1 MNPAELFR
9 QETNTVQLAP
19 GDFLFRE
26 GEKGDKMYVLLEG
39 EVDIF
44 LGDFVLETAGPGA
57 LLGEMALINDS
68 PRTAN
73 AVAKIPLAGANRPAP
88 VSLSRSA
95 DTAFCDACDENSG
108 QSPASHERRDGRAI
122 ASLERDQRLFRR
134 RACGVIF
141 RQMRIVAQY
150 LLFAAIATTGCGQQ
164 APTAADFAAQRQ
176 RMVEQQL
183 KPRGIK
189 DERVLAAMAKV
200 PREEF
205 IPADARAD
213 AYEDGPLPIGYD
225 QTISQPYVVAFMTE
239 QLRPKPSDRVLE
251 IGSGSGYQ
259 AAILA
264 ELVADVYTIDIVEP
278 LAKTAEAT
286 LQRLG
291 YNNVH
296 IKVGDGYKGWPE
308 EAPFDAVIV
317 TCAPEK
323 VPQPLVDQL
332 KDGGRMVIPVGERFA
347 QQLYLLEKKNGQ
359 LKESATLPVRFVPML
374 REGKRNDCSVRCREG
389 PLYLCGRSQLR

>member
-1 MNPAELFR
+1 
-9 QETNTVQLAP
+9 
-19 GDFLFRE
+19 
-26 GEKGDKMYVLLEG
+26 
-39 EVDIF
+39 
-44 LGDFVLETAGPGA
+44 
-57 LLGEMALINDS
+57 
-68 PRTAN
+68 
-73 AVAKIPLAGANRPAP
+73 
-88 VSLSRSA
+88 
-95 DTAFCDACDENSG
+95 
-108 QSPASHERRDGRAI
+108 
-122 ASLERDQRLFRR
+122 
-134 RACGVIF
+134 
-141 RQMRIVAQY
+141 MRIVAQY

-164 APTAADFAAQRQ
+164 TPTAADLAAHRQ

-189 DERVLAAMAKV
+189 EERVLAAMAKV

-205 IPADARAD
+205 VPADARPS

-239 QLRPKPSDRVLE
+239 QLRPKRSDRVLE

-259 AAILA
+259 AAILG
-264 ELVADVYTIDIVEP
+264 ELVAEVYTIEIVEP
-278 LAKTAEAT
+278 LAKSAEAT

-308 EAPFDAVIV
+308 EAPFDAIIV

-323 VPQPLVDQL
+323 VPQPLTDQL

-359 LKESATLPVRFVPML
+359 LKESVTLPVRFVPML
-374 REGKRNDCSVRCREG
+374 REAK
-389 PLYLCGRSQLR
+389 

>member
-1 MNPAELFR
+1 
-9 QETNTVQLAP
+9 
-19 GDFLFRE
+19 
-26 GEKGDKMYVLLEG
+26 
-39 EVDIF
+39 
-44 LGDFVLETAGPGA
+44 
-57 LLGEMALINDS
+57 
-68 PRTAN
+68 
-73 AVAKIPLAGANRPAP
+73 
-88 VSLSRSA
+88 
-95 DTAFCDACDENSG
+95 
-108 QSPASHERRDGRAI
+108 
-122 ASLERDQRLFRR
+122 
-134 RACGVIF
+134 
-141 RQMRIVAQY
+141 MRIVAQY

-164 APTAADFAAQRQ
+164 APTAADLAAQRQ

-189 DERVLAAMAKV
+189 EERVLAAMAKV

-205 IPADARAD
+205 VPADARPS

-239 QLRPKPSDRVLE
+239 QLRPKRSDRVLE

-259 AAILA
+259 AAILG
-264 ELVADVYTIDIVEP
+264 ELVAEIYTIEIVEP
-278 LAKTAEAT
+278 LAKSAEAT

-308 EAPFDAVIV
+308 EAPFDAIIV

-332 KDGGRMVIPVGERFA
+332 KDGGCMVIPVGERFA

-359 LKESATLPVRFVPML
+359 LKVSVTLPVRFVPML
-374 REGKRNDCSVRCREG
+374 REAKKK
-389 PLYLCGRSQLR
+389 